1 MACGVSVADMLSH
14 RVMYCTHTAA
24 AVALF
29 HNHPSGD
36 PTPSADDIALTKR
49 LVEAGILMGIEVLD
63 HVVLADSRYYSF
75 KEARGI

>member
-1 MACGVSVADMLSH
+1 MLSH

-36 PTPSADDIALTKR
+36 PTPSADDIALTKP